1 MRRFWVA
8 TLVGAA
14 LAGTLL
20 GCDDVAP
27 RDRDAA
33 VLAPAALPSAR
44 RPTRTFYFARTT
56 ERCEVYWHDGE
67 EISSAEPHP
76 CVRELEPGE
85 RIRLVGKT
93 CIRESTVTARQV
105 PVLCPD
111 PLMAT
116 EREWIEAQ
124 ADAGAGGPVSP

>member
-1 MRRFWVA
+1 VSRFVVVA
-8 TLVGAA
+8 
-14 LAGTLL
+14 LL
-20 GCDDVAP
+20 GAVGGSAQIGCDEVGP
-27 RDRDAA
+27 RDREA
-33 VLAPAALPSAR
+33 VAPAPAVLPSAR
-44 RPTRTFYFARTT
+44 RPTRKFYFARTT

-111 PLMAT
+111 PLTAA
-116 EREWIEAQ
+116 ERDWIAERT
-124 ADAGAGGPVSP
+124 DAGQE